1 MACAESHLSIYRHAL
16 TADPAAPALIFEDE
30 MEIYRPAAE
39 FLRVIDAAPPEWDLS
54 HPRLGSRRLRHQ
66 SPRHNSHL

>member
-1 MACAESHLSIYRHAL
+1 
-16 TADPAAPALIFEDE
+16 